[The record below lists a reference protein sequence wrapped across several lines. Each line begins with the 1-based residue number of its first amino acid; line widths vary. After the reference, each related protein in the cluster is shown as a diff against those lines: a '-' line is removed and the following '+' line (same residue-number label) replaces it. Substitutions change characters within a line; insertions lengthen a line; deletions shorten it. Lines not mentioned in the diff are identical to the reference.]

1 MLIIAIDRCFFT
13 ILGKSR
19 DFAYNNQYC
28 KFKWDEHMPTE
39 SSPEVTQSQIN
50 PNRVSIGALTAII
63 ISIGAIIICLH
74 NFYMQL
80 QDKIYSQQQAQQLIA
95 VKKEVAQL
103 QNNRHLQTQNTLA
116 GVSYLVHLANLR
128 LTVGHD
134 SETALKTLLLAQQAL
149 ASITD
154 DSVSTLKQAL
164 LSDITALRA
173 APAVHINQTFLEIA
187 ALNQQIQALSPIPA
201 KPDVS
206 LQKTVNQIK
215 STDEKSSDL
224 RWYNR
229 ALESLKQL
237 KSLFVIRHLDQ
248 ANTPLIAPDMEANL
262 KQNIAIQF
270 NMTQWAL
277 LHRDQKIYQSTLQS
291 VSQWLTRYFA
301 LSDAK
306 NPIVAQLATLEK
318 MQINTALPTINN
330 TLNALSAVKMD
341 IKTESPPVKIK
352 TPQPTKT
359 NSTEPKSN
367 TAGVET

>member
-1 MLIIAIDRCFFT
+1 M
-13 ILGKSR
+13 LGKYY
-19 DFAYNNQYC
+19 DFAYNDRYD

-39 SSPEVTQSQIN
+39 SSPEVSQPQIN
-50 PNRVSIGALTAII
+50 TNRVSIGALTAIV
-63 ISIGAIIICLH
+63 ISVGAIIICLH

-80 QDKIYSQQQAQQLIA
+80 QDKLYSQQQAQQLIT

-103 QNNRHLQTQNTLA
+103 QNNPNVQTQNALVD
-116 GVSYLVHLANLR
+116 VSYLVHLANLH
-128 LTVGHD
+128 LTVGRD
-134 SETALKTLLLAQQAL
+134 PETALKTLLLAQQAL

-154 DSVSTLKQAL
+154 SSVNALKQAL
-164 LSDITALRA
+164 LSDIAALRA
-173 APAVHINQTFLEIA
+173 APAIHINQTFLEIA
-187 ALNQQIQALSPIPA
+187 ALNQQIQTLSPIPT

-224 RWYNR
+224 PWYRR
-229 ALESLKQL
+229 ALESVKQL

-248 ANTPLIAPDMEANL
+248 VNTPLFAPDMETNV

-270 NMTQWAL
+270 NMAQWAL
-277 LHRDQKIYQSTLQS
+277 LHRDQKIYQSTLHN

-306 NPIVAQLATLEK
+306 NQIVAQLATLEK
-318 MQINTALPTINN
+318 MQMNTTLPTLNN
-330 TLNALSAVKMD
+330 TLTALSAIKVN
-341 IKTESPPVKIK
+341 IKTELPPAKIK

-359 NSTEPKSN
+359 NSTESKPN
-367 TAGVET
+367 TTGVET